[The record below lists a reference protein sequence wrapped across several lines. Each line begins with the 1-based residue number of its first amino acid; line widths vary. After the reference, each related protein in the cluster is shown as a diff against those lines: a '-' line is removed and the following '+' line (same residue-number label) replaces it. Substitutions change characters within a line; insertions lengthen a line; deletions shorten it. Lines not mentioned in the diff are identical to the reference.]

1 MNVKFD
7 RETTKELNDVIS
19 LYKKFDK
26 YKDDTREELYYHLL
40 PSFKFGQYKT
50 FKENNNVVAF
60 TNWAYFDTLAEKH
73 YKKTGEVEDHFWKSG
88 NVVWVIDVVSKING
102 AKVIHWLRNKF
113 KKGKWMRLDKNNKP
127 YRIGKRNI

>member
-1 MNVKFD
+1 MNVKFN

-26 YKDDTREELYYHLL
+26 YKEDTREELYYHLL

-60 TNWAYFDTLAEKH
+60 TNWAYFDTLAEKN
-73 YKKTGEVEDHFWKSG
+73 YKQTGEVEDHFWKSG

-113 KKGKWMRLDKNNKP
+113 KKVNWMRLDKDNKP
-127 YRIGKRNI
+127 YRIGKRNL

>member
-1 MNVKFD
+1 MNVKFN

-19 LYKKFDK
+19 LYKEFDK

-73 YKKTGEVEDHFWKSG
+73 YKQSG
-88 NVVWVIDVVSKING
+88 S
-102 AKVIHWLRNKF
+102 WLGNK
-113 KKGKWMRLDKNNKP
+113 W
-127 YRIGKRNI
+127 

>member
-1 MNVKFD
+1 MNVKFN

-26 YKDDTREELYYHLL
+26 YKEDTREELYYHLL

-60 TNWAYFDTLAEKH
+60 TNWAYFDTLAEKN
-73 YKKTGEVEDHFWKSG
+73 YKQTGEVEDHFWKSG

-113 KKGKWMRLDKNNKP
+113 KKVNWMRLDKNNKP
-127 YRIGKRNI
+127 YRIGKRNL

>member
-73 YKKTGEVEDHFWKSG
+73 YKQTGEVEDHFWKSG
-88 NVVWVIDVVSKING
+88 NVVWVIDVVSK
-102 AKVIHWLRNKF
+102 
-113 KKGKWMRLDKNNKP
+113 NNK
-127 YRIGKRNI
+127 YRHFKDPKVVYMNAAMDVLKKLAR

>member
-1 MNVKFD
+1 MNVKFN

-60 TNWAYFDTLAEKH
+60 TNWAYFDTLAEKN
-73 YKKTGEVEDHFWKSG
+73 YKQTGEVEDHFWKSG
-88 NVVWVIDVVSKING
+88 DVVWVIDVVSKING

-113 KKGKWMRLDKNNKP
+113 KKVNWMRLDKNNKP
-127 YRIGKRNI
+127 YRIGKRNL